1 MLLLSPAQFILR
13 LVIAVFL
20 PVIIIGN
27 YLTSLVFGMLSLP
40 FVVFSRL
47 QVFYS
52 SSISSRYTIYPIIS
66 YLDPRYVGDGWIDG
80 WVD

>member
-40 FVVFSRL
+40 FAVFSRL
-47 QVFYS
+47 QVFTPLSYPLATL
-52 SSISSRYTIYPIIS
+52 SILS

-80 WVD
+80 